1 VDPDGRI
8 TLDAYQAAQAAS
20 EQEYYDASGERRAF
34 FGTGD
39 WLASRGMLWYTMPQ
53 EAPGGA
59 SANARVAESKEEETK
74 KALEKV
80 LTPEIIQGLR
90 TLFEKAGFG
99 RWDIEYGGWIFQYQG
114 SYFFR
119 EAGTSAEYQRNTMSL
134 VRSPEWTVV
143 ANVHTHPNRSGPAP
157 SATDKA
163 KVGALRD
170 KLGGQP
176 RFVITLHR
184 EGVYVH
190 DFLTGITVR
199 ALGPNW
205 FQNQK

>member
-1 VDPDGRI
+1 
-8 TLDAYQAAQAAS
+8 
-20 EQEYYDASGERRAF
+20 
-34 FGTGD
+34 
-39 WLASRGMLWYTMPQ
+39 MLWYTMPQ

-99 RWDIEYGGWIFQYQG
+99 RWDIEYGGWIFEYQG
-114 SYFFR
+114 SYFLR
-119 EAGTSAEYQRNTMSL
+119 EVPTSAEYHQMTMRL
-134 VRSPEWTVV
+134 EGSPTWTLV

-157 SATDKA
+157 SKRDVDN
-163 KVGALRD
+163 VGSLRAD
-170 KLGGQP
+170 HKGQP